1 MSRRFCL
8 TAAFLIL
15 SATATTAQNTGTP
28 GGLFSGNPK
37 DRAVEEKLRSDEI
50 ERVKRDAEKP
60 EKKSSSTEATFPQIK
75 EDFERIQ
82 IINIRELQT
91 QDSGVPLDYARIS
104 AAASEIK
111 KRAARLKENLFSS
124 DSEQLAEE
132 KKKES
137 EEAQDLKSLLAELDG
152 AISVFVRNPM
162 FRNLRVV
169 NAQNS
174 AKARHQIERI
184 IKLSARVRQEAEKK
198 KKRGD

>member
-1 MSRRFCL
+1 MSARFCL
-8 TAAFLIL
+8 TASFLIL

-28 GGLFSGNPK
+28 GGIFSGNPK

-60 EKKSSSTEATFPQIK
+60 EKKNKTEATFPQIK

-82 IINIRELQT
+82 IINIKELQT
-91 QDSGVPLDYARIS
+91 QESGATPDYARIS
-104 AAASEIK
+104 SAASEIK
-111 KRAARLKENLFSS
+111 KRAARLKGNLFSS
-124 DSEQLAEE
+124 NSEQQMEE
-132 KKKES
+132 TKKEA

-152 AISVFVRNPM
+152 AISGFVRNPM

-174 AKARHQIERI
+174 AKARRELERI
-184 IKLSARVRQEAEKK
+184 IKLSARVRQEADK
-198 KKRGD
+198 KKRGS